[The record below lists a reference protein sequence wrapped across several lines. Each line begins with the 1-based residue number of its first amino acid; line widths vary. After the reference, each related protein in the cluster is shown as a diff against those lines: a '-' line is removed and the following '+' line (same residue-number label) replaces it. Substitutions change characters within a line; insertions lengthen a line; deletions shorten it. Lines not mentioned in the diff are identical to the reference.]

1 MLWPLKFY
9 VKKTACS
16 KMWKEPNW
24 NTEKYRFHDSPEVKI
39 GADTLG
45 KGENWGRYTRQSGK
59 LGAIHLAKVKIGA
72 DTLGK
77 GENWGRYTRQRWKW
91 LFSSL

>member
-1 MLWPLKFY
+1 MVMLWSLKFY

-24 NTEKYRFHDSPEVKI
+24 NIEIYRFPDSTEVKI

-45 KGENWGRYTRQSGK
+45 KGENWGGYTRK
-59 LGAIHLAKVKIGA
+59 
-72 DTLGK
+72 
-77 GENWGRYTRQRWKW
+77 R
-91 LFSSL
+91 